1 MISLKSKSVAP
12 VTFADAAQLHAN
24 GYAPV
29 MAYWGQPTPYGP
41 WGTYHFREGDDK
53 TYGNEAVAILTD
65 SRPVIGAVAAGACKA
80 TWLAAL
86 RVQVFGDKGLAKAVD
101 DLVTSRLQWRNVG
114 TTLSPVRID
123 NTQRSTIRI
132 FALADSDYSPFMPPP
147 SRWLGYV
154 MPTDPPPNK
163 RYLVDYRA
171 NSVSWTSAAEMFV
184 VSADTEGRPYEWTD
198 GGLLAVPRS
207 ALPVIDAACAA
218 DLQADIERLM
228 QERGGEPWI

>member
-1 MISLKSKSVAP
+1 
-12 VTFADAAQLHAN
+12 
-24 GYAPV
+24 
-29 MAYWGQPTPYGP
+29 
-41 WGTYHFREGDDK
+41 
-53 TYGNEAVAILTD
+53 
-65 SRPVIGAVAAGACKA
+65 
-80 TWLAAL
+80 
-86 RVQVFGDKGLAKAVD
+86 
-101 DLVTSRLQWRNVG
+101 
-114 TTLSPVRID
+114 
-123 NTQRSTIRI
+123 
-132 FALADSDYSPFMPPP
+132 MPPP